1 MVLTPDMT
9 NMAISR
15 QVRKVAL
22 APPIAAIGVTQ
33 SSQSHALSLA
43 SDFLIA
49 KEQVL
54 LTTAQSLFFINVT
67 SGIDLKNQNANAF
80 LINCKKGPVFL
91 ANKRLF
97 VNL

>member
-1 MVLTPDMT
+1 L
-9 NMAISR
+9 
-15 QVRKVAL
+15 
-22 APPIAAIGVTQ
+22 
-33 SSQSHALSLA
+33 
-43 SDFLIA
+43 
-49 KEQVL
+49 EQVL

-97 VNL
+97 VNLKTFLFFANEYAIMGIVRIFGQRWLPFVKSFFLDVCWHQGIF